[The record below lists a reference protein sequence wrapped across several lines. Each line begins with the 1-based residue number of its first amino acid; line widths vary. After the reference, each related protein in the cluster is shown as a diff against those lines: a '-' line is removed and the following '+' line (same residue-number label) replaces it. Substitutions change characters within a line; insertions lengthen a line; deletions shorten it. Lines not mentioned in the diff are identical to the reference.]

1 MILAETLKNMCF
13 KISSLI
19 LGVRTP
25 LVLSIYAYMKE
36 RKWLLFTKDESKFGG
51 SNVNYVIVNFFKIR
65 QKYISLDY
73 HHNHFYV

>member
-1 MILAETLKNMCF
+1 MILAETFKNMCF

-36 RKWLLFTKDESKFGG
+36 RKWLLFTKDEGKFGG
-51 SNVNYVIVNFFKIR
+51 SNVNYVIVNFFKIH

-73 HHNHFYV
+73 QHNHFYV